1 MPGKRERFV
10 LSVAFVILLVLFL
23 LSLAI
28 GQYRIS
34 IEEIISIFLG
44 KDIPM
49 LTKKVFLGLRLPR
62 SLMAVLAGVG
72 LALSGAVYQTIFH
85 NQLASPDIIGVSSG
99 ANFGAALFI
108 TILSS
113 SLLPVAAGA
122 FVGAL
127 MSVLLVLLLVRGTG
141 RRDTSTYV
149 LAGIV
154 ISAAAKTGIMLLK
167 YFADSESQLAA
178 IEYWT
183 MGSLASMTSAK
194 VLATLPFCL
203 IGIVGL
209 LLFRRQIQILSIGDD
224 EARSLGVNLRFIRIC
239 ILLLSTLLVSA
250 IVSVTGLIA
259 FVGLISPHI
268 AYLILKRKRSSYF
281 VLSMETGAI
290 LMVFSDILARTIS
303 TSELPISIPTT
314 IIGLP
319 VLISLMLRKKDDC
332 HD

>member
-1 MPGKRERFV
+1 MSSRRERIV
-10 LSVAFVILLVLFL
+10 LSAAFALLLMLFL

-34 IEEIISIFLG
+34 IDEIISILLG

-62 SLMAVLAGVG
+62 SIMAVLAGAG

-113 SLLPVAAGA
+113 SLLPVAVGA

-127 MSVLLVLLLVRGTG
+127 MAVLMVLLLVRGTG

-209 LLFRRQIQILSIGDD
+209 MLLRRQIQILSVGDD
-224 EARSLGVNLRFIRIC
+224 EARALGVNLKVVRIYV
-239 ILLLSTLLVSA
+239 LLLSTLLVSA
-250 IVSVTGLIA
+250 IVSVTGLIS
-259 FVGLISPHI
+259 FIGLISPHI
-268 AYLILKRKRSSYF
+268 AYLVLKRKDSSYF
-281 VLSMETGAI
+281 VLTMETGAI
-290 LMVFSDILARTIS
+290 LMVFSDIMARTVS
-303 TSELPISIPTT
+303 TSELPISILTT

-319 VLISLMLRKKDDC
+319 VLIGLMLKKKDC
-332 HD
+332 